1 MIWVDDFL
9 GYLYFLTTVFKL
21 KFEAGKYLR
30 LNFNQLLCQKIK
42 EEFWNRIRVSD
53 VIFLFRFLKD
63 KACGFIIEGLPLL
76 SSRNG
81 RNK

>member
-30 LNFNQLLCQKIK
+30 LNLNQLLCQKIK
-42 EEFWNRIRVSD
+42 EKFWNWIRVSD
-53 VIFLFRFLKD
+53 VIFLSDSWKTKHVD
-63 KACGFIIEGLPLL
+63 
-76 SSRNG
+76 S
-81 RNK
+81 